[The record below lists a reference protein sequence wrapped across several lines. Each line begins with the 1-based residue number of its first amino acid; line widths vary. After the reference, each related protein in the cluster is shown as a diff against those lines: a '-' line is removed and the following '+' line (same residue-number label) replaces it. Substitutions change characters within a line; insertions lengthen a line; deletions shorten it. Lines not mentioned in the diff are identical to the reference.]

1 MQPCTSCDPHET
13 EINKLKQAA
22 SSVMDVAITDTNA
35 ALDTMKSMPI
45 GGTDYTQFTLSYNT
59 PLT

>member
-1 MQPCTSCDPHET
+1 
-13 EINKLKQAA
+13 
-22 SSVMDVAITDTNA
+22 MDVAITDTNA